1 MEMVKFTT
9 KNKIIIIAC
18 VVIILC
24 SVLSIRLLCQNK
36 EKSEALLPAS
46 NGVICFYEQTNDPNI
61 VAIGMIVKNESSI
74 VFLWNKTANT
84 TEIEIDYK
92 PVTEEECQV
101 FKTIVEKGVISEW
114 TGNRIVPC
122 NIRRLSNDTSLN
134 KTYPYPISNDTYYV
148 YYYDGYGGHW
158 SYGGAFF
165 YLNNQT
171 IVWDIHVM

>member
-9 KNKIIIIAC
+9 KNNKIIIITC

-36 EKSEALLPAS
+36 ENQNKEKSEALLSAS
-46 NGVICFYEQTNDPNI
+46 NGELCFYERTNDPN
-61 VAIGMIVKNESSI
+61 VFAIGTIVKNESSV

-84 TEIEIDYK
+84 TEIETDYK
-92 PVTEEECQV
+92 PATEEEIQV
-101 FKTIVEKGVISEW
+101 FKNIIEKKAVSNW

-122 NIRRLSNDTSLN
+122 DITKKSENIYHF
-134 KTYPYPISNDTYYV
+134 K
-148 YYYDGYGGHW
+148 YYDGYEFHW
-158 SYGGAFF
+158 SWGYAHF

-171 IVWDIHVM
+171 IEWMGHVKG